1 MSTAPNVVPIP
12 GQAPERPDR
21 PALPRPEPL
30 RHHART
36 TYRGLVRRFLVV
48 HRHVLGLVAG
58 ARVARADALD
68 PAHRRRLRSLGL
80 RCSGAI
86 LRPFL
91 RRELRREPLPRQLRR
106 RLELLGPT
114 YVKLGQI
121 MAIREDLL
129 PEAVCLELQQLFDHV
144 PPIPFEEVR
153 QVMADE
159 LGRPVDEAFRRIDPV
174 PLGSASIAQVHRAE
188 TVAGDA
194 VVVKVM
200 RPGIRRS
207 METDLR
213 LLTFLGAIL
222 QRFLRQYQPQR
233 IVEEFA
239 AYTRKEVDFTVE
251 ADNAETFAA
260 NFADMPEV
268 TFPAIYRELS
278 TESLLTMQYID
289 GFKPSDPA
297 ARRLSEADRE
307 RLIDLGAAAI
317 IRMLYRDGFFHADL
331 HPANLL
337 VLPDDPPGIGFVDLG
352 MAGRFEDRTRR
363 RMLYYYHALVTR
375 DVEGAAT
382 FLTDMASLGPGA
394 DPDAF
399 RRAVIDLSR
408 RFVTR
413 AERGEFS
420 IAQLILESIGLGGR
434 FRVYFPVE
442 MTLMVKALVTFEG
455 VGRMLDPRLDVT
467 AVSRRHT
474 ARILRGQFTLPTISR
489 ELLRETPEL
498 IDVAVQLPQLLV
510 EGARFLERTFDQR
523 PAPDPAVGLRSAV
536 LAGACLL
543 AAVLTLTADGPVWLW
558 ILLFVLA
565 GILSIR
571 K

>member
-1 MSTAPNVVPIP
+1 
-12 GQAPERPDR
+12 
-21 PALPRPEPL
+21 
-30 RHHART
+30 
-36 TYRGLVRRFLVV
+36 
-48 HRHVLGLVAG
+48 
-58 ARVARADALD
+58 RADALD
-68 PAHRRRLRSLGL
+68 AERRRRLRSLGL
-80 RCSGAI
+80 RATAAL

-91 RRELRREPLPRQLRR
+91 RRELRREPFPRQLRR

-129 PEAVCLELQQLFDHV
+129 PAAVCRELQQLFDHV
-144 PPIPFEEVR
+144 PPVPFAEVER
-153 QVMADE
+153 GIAAE
-159 LGRPVDEAFRRIDPV
+159 LGRPAAESFRWIDPE
-174 PLGSASIAQVHRAE
+174 PLGSASIAQAHRAE

-194 VVVKVM
+194 VVLKVM

-207 METDLR
+207 IETDLK
-213 LLTFLGAIL
+213 LLTSLGALL
-222 QRFLRQYQPQR
+222 QRFLPRYQPRR

-239 AYTRKEVDFTVE
+239 AYTIREVDFTVE

-268 TFPAIYRELS
+268 SFPAIHRELS
-278 TESLLTMQYID
+278 TPSLLTMEYID

-297 ARRLSEADRE
+297 ARGLSDADRE
-307 RLIDLGAAAI
+307 RLIDLGAGAI

-337 VLPDDPPGIGFVDLG
+337 VLPGDPPTIGFVDLG

-382 FLTDMASLGPGA
+382 FLTDMASLGKGA

-434 FRVYFPVE
+434 YRVYFPVE

-467 AVSRRHT
+467 AVSRRHV
-474 ARILRGQFTLPTISR
+474 ARILRGQFTLPTLSR

-498 IDVAVQLPQLLV
+498 IDVAVELPQLLV
-510 EGARFLERTFDQR
+510 EAARFLERTFDQR
-523 PAPDPAVGLRSAV
+523 PPPDPAVGLRTAV

-543 AAVLTLTADGPVWLW
+543 GAVLTLTADGPAALW
-558 ILLFVLA
+558 IVLFALAAVLA
-565 GILSIR
+565 VR